1 MRIMPTAQHVL
12 IFHRYYWE
20 VSIKSAFVP
29 NLSYLVSLTSLFASE
44 ILGIVDQKTC
54 ICFLRGL

>member
-1 MRIMPTAQHVL
+1 MRIMLIAQRVL

-20 VSIKSAFVP
+20 ASIESALVP

-54 ICFLRGL
+54 IYFLWGL